1 MLSKPIG
8 KLHRTDEKTV
18 EDCEIIL
25 DSYSLLAKDAFEDTN
40 ETKANNKD
48 WAHGRKHIFLSEGI
62 VTKRFLKKNYALY
75 PPDFYSLSK
84 KIFSGARQ
92 QLESLRILV
101 RKQSATR
108 IQATFRG
115 FLARRKMAMAHK
127 VQSVNNNLML
137 KSTSNNSALIATT
150 TTTEIVSSSQNLN
163 LAMATAAN
171 NFQYRTSG
179 RPKPISGTPPPAIME
194 TGNGNNTMQTDKC
207 DFRTIQ
213 MTCSLFGLDLVSF

>member
-1 MLSKPIG
+1 
-8 KLHRTDEKTV
+8 
-18 EDCEIIL
+18 
-25 DSYSLLAKDAFEDTN
+25 
-40 ETKANNKD
+40 
-48 WAHGRKHIFLSEGI
+48 
-62 VTKRFLKKNYALY
+62 
-75 PPDFYSLSK
+75 
-84 KIFSGARQ
+84 
-92 QLESLRILV
+92 
-101 RKQSATR
+101 
-108 IQATFRG
+108 
-115 FLARRKMAMAHK
+115 MAMAHK

-150 TTTEIVSSSQNLN
+150 PTTEIVSSSQNLN

-213 MTCSLFGLDLVSF
+213 MTCSLLTSLSQNITFRSEVK